1 MTDPSSNTLRLL
13 YAGSLDLLLRRDLL
27 PAFERLTRY
36 RCRGRAGGSRDW
48 AVRIRTGSVEA
59 DLFLSADAEVIETE
73 LVSSSLVEWHLT
85 FATNALVLAYNDPP
99 SRAEIDRAARGE
111 LPLADLLRAGLRLGR
126 PDPDL
131 DPKGYRS
138 LFAAQLL
145 ERHFVLPGLAAEA
158 LGDPHNPQ
166 QIRPAADLI
175 PLLKQGSLDLIFAY
189 RSQAVEESLPFLP
202 LPDEANLGSPAHAQE
217 YAQAAYRCSDG
228 TAYQGA
234 LITYAAA
241 LLPGGPGATGAAA
254 FLVFL
259 GSEAARDALTQ
270 HGFGPTYELTAR

>member
-1 MTDPSSNTLRLL
+1 MTGPSADTLRLL
-13 YAGSLDLLLRRDLL
+13 YAGSLDSLLRQDLVPL
-27 PAFERLTRY
+27 FERLTGY
-36 RCRGRAGGSRDW
+36 HCRGRAGGSRDW
-48 AVRIRTGSVEA
+48 ALQLRTGAVEA
-59 DLFLSADAEVIETE
+59 DILLSADAEVIETE
-73 LVSSSLVEWHLT
+73 LVSSAIVQWHLT

-145 ERHFVLPGLAAEA
+145 ERHLNLPGWAAQA
-158 LGDPHNPQ
+158 LGDPHNPE

-175 PLLKQGSLDLIFAY
+175 PLLKHGSLDLIFAY
-189 RSQAVEESLPFLP
+189 RSQAVEECLPFIP
-202 LPDEANLGSPAHAQE
+202 LPDEANLGSPVQAEA
-217 YAQAAYRCSDG
+217 YARATYRCSDG
-228 TAYQGA
+228 TVYHGA

-241 LLPGGPGATGAAA
+241 LLLAGLRSSAAAA
-254 FLVFL
+254 FLIFL
-259 GSEAARDALTQ
+259 GSTTARDALTR
-270 HGFGPTYELTAR
+270 HGFGPAYELTAR